1 MNSSINSK
9 HILIGIFIVIYVV
22 VMYYYSSL
30 KKKTTIT
37 NILPND
43 RSLGLISGNRDGW
56 ISASLDEELKSYIQ
70 TRDEQYRHILKP
82 LSVKKGKIVTAPLN
96 HDYIEWIPENSKT
109 ITYPYS
115 KYECSRTSSTD
126 FENAGEYCILSNIYF
141 NSATDEYYFYQ
152 DPSQID
158 QIKPRTK
165 FMAPHHEQHI
175 NIVSN
180 LTLPQQLPL
189 AAILTRPMFVASP
202 PDLNYAHGFL
212 ETLGPRFW
220 VLAECQ
226 YHASYINP
234 NTTQIYLTSK
244 MLEDHADNWNF
255 YAQQSDGTYTATRDW
270 EHMFQSMSSVYP
282 LLTYRSF
289 NQTIVM
295 FKYMIFPGHK
305 LSRSASWGYNYLY
318 RKYRSYPLPTQHYR
332 RAYLAYSEWMLYHF
346 HLPSKFELTKSEQRL
361 QDAKQSECIPIDNR
375 TCSFDGQ
382 SRTNESNDD
391 DDYTGEWI
399 VVLNRAGSGRR
410 EITNA
415 DALVQ
420 ELLKTFPDQ
429 SHPTLRVW
437 PKQFN
442 FPHELYRTVRVARA
456 IRILIGVHGAGL
468 SNAVFM
474 RPGAVLFEINPHG
487 CRDLS
492 FNFRRWAE
500 AFNLQHA
507 LWIPSI
513 GENGVH
519 DDACNR
525 EGSTTLNPK
534 EIVEELKNVLE
545 NEMEYRTGY
554 IKRAL
559 NIMNDLSIV
568 DYPPKGY
575 EELLV

>member
-1 MNSSINSK
+1 MNHSINAK
-9 HILIGIFIVIYVV
+9 YLLIGMFILIYVV
-22 VMYYYSSL
+22 VMYYYSFP
-30 KKKTTIT
+30 KTLATKVIVNYT
-37 NILPND
+37 ND
-43 RSLGLISGNRDGW
+43 RTVGLVSGNRDGW
-56 ISASLDEELKSYIQ
+56 ISASLDEELKSYIK
-70 TRDEQYRHILKP
+70 TRDEQLHHIPKP
-82 LSVKKGKIVTAPLN
+82 ISFKNDKIITAPLK
-96 HDYIEWIPENSKT
+96 HDYIEWIEKDSKT
-109 ITYPYS
+109 VTYPYS
-115 KYECSRTSSTD
+115 KYECSKTSSTD
-126 FENAGEYCILSNIYF
+126 YENAGEYCILSNIYY

-152 DPSQID
+152 DPTQID
-158 QIKPRTK
+158 QAKLRTK
-165 FMAPHHEQHI
+165 FMAPHHEQSI
-175 NIVSN
+175 NIVYN
-180 LTLPQQLPL
+180 LTISQQLPL

-244 MLEDHADNWNF
+244 MLKDHTDNWSF
-255 YAQQSDGTYTATRDW
+255 YERQSDGTYKATRDW

-282 LLTYRSF
+282 LLTYLSF
-289 NQTIVM
+289 NETIVM
-295 FKYMIFPGHK
+295 FKYMIFAGHK

-332 RAYLAYSEWMLYHF
+332 RAYLAYSEWLLNHF
-346 HLPSKFELTKSEQRL
+346 HLPSKFELTKNEQKL
-361 QDAKQSECIPIDNR
+361 QDAKLSECIPIDNR
-375 TCSFDGQ
+375 TCSSQGQ
-382 SRTNESNDD
+382 SRTNKSDE
-391 DDYTGEWI
+391 DYTGEWI

-420 ELLKTFPDQ
+420 ELLKTFPDHT
-429 SHPTLRVW
+429 HPTFRVW

-442 FPHELYRTVRVARA
+442 FHHDLYQTVRMARS

-468 SNAVFM
+468 SNALFM

-487 CRDLS
+487 CRELS

-525 EGSTTLNPK
+525 EGATTMNVK
-534 EIVEELKNVLE
+534 DVIDEVKNVLE

-559 NIMNDLSIV
+559 NIMTDLSIV
-568 DYPPKGY
+568 DFPPKGY
-575 EELLV
+575 EKLLV